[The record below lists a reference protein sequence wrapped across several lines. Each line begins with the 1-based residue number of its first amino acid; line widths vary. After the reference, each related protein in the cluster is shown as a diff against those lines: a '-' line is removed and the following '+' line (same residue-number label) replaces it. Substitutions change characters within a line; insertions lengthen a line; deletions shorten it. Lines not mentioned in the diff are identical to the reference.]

1 MQRGIA
7 ANTISK
13 GRKPGTLSLH
23 FRSLMSPSAGS
34 MRRILAQKE
43 SLRRNF
49 FPHELRLAVR
59 ENERIDNR

>member
-1 MQRGIA
+1 
-7 ANTISK
+7 
-13 GRKPGTLSLH
+13 
-23 FRSLMSPSAGS
+23 MSPSAGS

-49 FPHELRLAVR
+49 LPHELRLAVR